1 MSIGVRWLNVGVV
14 RRASVAG
21 GWWIVRS
28 LLHILLRLRVGR
40 SICIRLSVRGLTIRL
55 GRVSSARLCLVRDVS
70 LNNDELLLAC
80 TCEAAPYKRTKE
92 ESNNNIANRRN
103 APDSAIFDNTNH
115 VDYPEDRADDSAN
128 DASCT
133 TGSTCVGFIIRAG

>member
-1 MSIGVRWLNVGVV
+1 MNVGVV

-28 LLHILLRLRVGR
+28 LLHILLWLRVGR
-40 SICIRLSVRGLTIRL
+40 SIRIRLSVSGLTIRL
-55 GRVSSARLCLVRDVS
+55 GRVSSTRLCLVRDVS
-70 LNNDELLLAC
+70 LNNDELLPAC

-103 APDSAIFDNTNH
+103 APVSAIFDNSNH
-115 VDYPEDRADDSAN
+115 VDYPDDRADDIASDATSATVN
-128 DASCT
+128 TSVNV
-133 TGSTCVGFIIRAG
+133 VGIIIRAG